1 MVYLGCSGGAD
12 LRYIVR
18 GLSAAVCFFRR
29 KVLSVAPVFLPCT
42 SSPRHYS
49 LRFYNENTSRTEPE
63 EHFTDDTCAGV
74 TEVKTV
80 LQYRSGHH

>member
-1 MVYLGCSGGAD
+1 MQWRGTGTRTD
-12 LRYIVR
+12 LHYIAC